1 MANRDYKF
9 TLTEYAKQLG
19 VSTECIRSRRRTG
32 RLEGLYIFKDGKYL
46 YALVGPN
53 KGNTTQKKP
62 GKKRRRGVHK
72 TGGKTNYKSSALEK
86 ANAIKM
92 IAAAR
97 AKLDD
102 ETLALVPG
110 AIESAKAERR
120 SKILAASNPKPDKQF
135 KNYGSG
141 IYNAKTATPE
151 WKDLQIPKKKKDF
164 DYY

>member
-1 MANRDYKF
+1 MVNKDYKF

-46 YALVGPN
+46 YALGGPN
-53 KGNTTQKKP
+53 KGITTQKKP

-86 ANAIKM
+86 HNAIKM

-102 ETLALVPG
+102 ETLALVPR
-110 AIESAKAERR
+110 AIESVKAERK
-120 SKILAASNPKPDKQF
+120 SKLLAARRSKPDKQF

-141 IYNAKTATPE
+141 IYNAKTSTPE
-151 WKDLQIPKKKKDF
+151 WKDLNTPKKKKDF